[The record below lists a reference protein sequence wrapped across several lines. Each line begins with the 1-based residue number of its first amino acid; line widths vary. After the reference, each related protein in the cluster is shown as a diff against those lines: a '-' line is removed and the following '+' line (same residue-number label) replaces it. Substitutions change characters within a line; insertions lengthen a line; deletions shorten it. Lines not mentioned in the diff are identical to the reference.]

1 MTKYTKLFKSS
12 ETFLGNINVFSVR
25 DNVWNL
31 WIFMREFPLTA
42 VEKHFKVDLSHNLVG
57 LVE

>member
-25 DNVWNL
+25 DNV
-31 WIFMREFPLTA
+31 
-42 VEKHFKVDLSHNLVG
+42 
-57 LVE
+57 

>member
-42 VEKHFKVDLSHNLVG
+42 VEKHFKVDLSHNLVYA
-57 LVE
+57 